1 MVDKSNEYG
10 YVPSSPTQARGA
22 NTGIFEVNDI
32 VDLLAAQQWSGTF
45 GNLELIQTITPA
57 VHDTE
62 ADFDTIYESTYDTHF
77 LTVCNLGNVNG
88 QSEMWIRFKEGG
100 VLNSGTNYA
109 YNYEL
114 LNQTNNTPVGSNA
127 TTYIRTIIRNETGS
141 NGYGVVWLYGLGNS
155 SSYSVATVHSG
166 LGAQGHGGQGG
177 GTFYVKSAVNGIR
190 ITPGNNYAFNAETV
204 LSLYGINTV

>member
-1 MVDKSNEYG
+1 MVNTTNEYG
-10 YVPSSPTQARGA
+10 FVPSSPTQARDS

-32 VDLLAAQQWSGTF
+32 SELLLANQWSVM

-57 VHDTE
+57 AHDGE
-62 ADFDTIYESTYDTHF
+62 ADFDSIDASTYDTHL
-77 LTVCNLGNVNG
+77 LTVSNMGNVSG

-114 LNQTNNTPVGSNA
+114 LNQSNNTNYGSNA
-127 TTYIRTIIRNETGS
+127 TTYIRTVIRNEQGS

-155 SSYSVATVHSG
+155 SSYSVVTFISG
-166 LGAQGHGGQGG
+166 LGAQGHGGTGG
-177 GTFYVKSAVNGIR
+177 GTFYSKSAVDGIR
-190 ITPGNNYAFNAETV
+190 VTAGNNYNYNAETV
-204 LSLYGINTV
+204 LSLYGVKA

>member
-10 YVPSSPTQARGA
+10 YIPSSPTQARGA
-22 NTGIFEVNDI
+22 NTGVFEVNDVI
-32 VDLLAAQQWSGTF
+32 DLLAASQWSGIF

-114 LNQTNNTPVGSNA
+114 LNGTNNTPVGSNA
-127 TTYIRTIIRNETGS
+127 TTYIRTIIRNEIGS

-177 GTFYVKSAVNGIR
+177 GTFYVKSAVDGIR